1 MIEKLHYISN
11 GNSQEEQLFL
21 IETALDAGVTWLQFR
36 FKNTDTKTRWQTAEQ
51 TKKLCETY
59 KSTLIINDHVDLA
72 LAIEADGVHLGLKDT
87 SIEEARKLLG
97 SKIIGGT
104 ANTWKNLLQRYDEG
118 CDYIGLGPYRH
129 TNTKEKLD
137 PILGLKGYQD
147 ILSKWI
153 LLTTPPPLIAIG
165 GIQIA
170 DVLPLL
176 QSGIHGIAFSQLLN
190 TSTDKRTTLNQLKT
204 LLNESTLYKR

>member
-137 PILGLKGYQD
+137 PVLGLKGYQD